1 MLLGNEVPLKHSK
14 KQANGRTGH
23 MNSVAVTQTVRL
35 LGRVLTLSCG
45 VATHC
50 ILKHAK
56 LAWTVMSHL
65 VCFRMYG
72 L

>member
-1 MLLGNEVPLKHSK
+1 
-14 KQANGRTGH
+14 

-45 VATHC
+45 VETHY
-50 ILKHAK
+50 ILKYTK
-56 LAWTVMSHL
+56 LIWVAIPQM

>member
-45 VATHC
+45 VETHY
-50 ILKHAK
+50 ILKYTK
-56 LAWTVMSHL
+56 LIWVAIPQM